1 MQNHIKS
8 NESKLFTQLSEQEQE
23 NISGGRS
30 DFFLKLTEI
39 SSSAKTQISFSDIS
53 INIENTY
60 TFRELIISRKG
71 RRRRNRNLDIDS
83 ILKLLSR
90 LL

>member
-1 MQNHIKS
+1 MVKTAQIIKS
-8 NESKLFTQLSEQEQE
+8 ELFQQLSEQEQE

-39 SSSAKTQISFSDIS
+39 SSSANIKISSLNTTIE
-53 INIENTY
+53 INSAY
-60 TFRELIISRKG
+60 TFRELIISSKG
-71 RRRRNRNLDIDS
+71 RRRRNRSLDIDS